1 MFERYTERAR
11 RVLFFARYEAS
22 QLGSISIETEHLLLG
37 LIREGKGLTSRIFA
51 RSHLSLESIRKEIE
65 GRTVFREKVSTS
77 VEIPFSAETKRV
89 LQFAAEEADRLLH
102 NYIGTEHLLLGILRE
117 ERSVAATIL
126 MEKGMRLNTVRED
139 IVALLNEKTTLTR
152 VKETP
157 LLAEFSRDLTEAA
170 MKNQL
175 DPLVGRH
182 IEIERV
188 QQVLCRRTKNNAVL
202 IGEPGVGK
210 TAIVEG
216 LAQKIV
222 YGDVPHFLADK
233 RLLALD
239 ISLIVAGTKYRG
251 QFEERLKAIMKEL
264 TENPNIIVFID
275 ELHTLVGAGSAEGSL
290 DAANILKPA
299 LSRGEIRCIGA
310 TTPSEY
316 RKYIEKDR
324 SLERRFQAIKV
335 DPPNE
340 RETIEVLMG
349 VKDRYETFHH
359 VEYTTEAIEAAV
371 YQSSRYIT
379 DRFLPD
385 KAIDLVDEAGARAK
399 LREAGYSEEFGE
411 INRSIRVAVE
421 QMETAVSEK
430 NFEKAQFYREQE
442 VQARENLQF
451 VREKFDVKSS
461 TRRVVVGKGE
471 IDEVVSKWTGV
482 PLTSINQDEGDK
494 LLHMEDA
501 LHNRVISQDAAI
513 SALSRAIRRSRA
525 GLKSPNRPV
534 GSFIFLGPTGVGK
547 TELARAIANFLFG
560 SDHALIRFDMSE
572 YMEKHSVSKLIGSP
586 PGYVG
591 HEEGGQLTEKV
602 KRNPYSVVLLD
613 EVEKA
618 HPDLFN
624 ILLQVFEDGHLT
636 DGLGNR
642 VNFKN
647 TIIIMTSN
655 IGARFIQKKASLGF
669 QSADS
674 GVISPQRQR
683 HGARRGEEDVQPGV
697 HQPHRRD
704 HRLRGALGRRPPDH
718 HQAAREAGERQPGR
732 PPAPPRARAGSH
744 RLDHRADVQG
754 SLVRRPSAAP
764 RDPALYRGSA
774 VRGAHP
780 RAPQGGRHPGVP
792 RCGEPGV
799 PSGRRDRER
808 PPAGLTRLRMGG
820 PCHGYGAA
828 SARPLGSLAR
838 LRSSK
843 LMAWP
848 LPGPSVRAAAG
859 RSQPP
864 IMRVFALLLVA
875 LAAAGE
881 VRAQTP
887 PAGTPVR
894 PGPVRRRRAIF
905 PRRSAARPSRRPA
918 GCPRP
923 APARSST
930 RSCSASRS
938 RAEAP

>member
-170 MKNQL
+170 MKNSL

-182 IEIERV
+182 VELERV

-233 RLLALD
+233 RILALD

-310 TTPSEY
+310 TTPAEY

-324 SLERRFQAIKV
+324 SLERRFQAVKV
-335 DPPNE
+335 DPPSE
-340 RETIEVLMG
+340 KETIEVLMG
-349 VKDRYETFHH
+349 VKDRYEQFHH
-359 VEYTTEAIEAAV
+359 VEYTNEAIEAAV
-371 YQSSRYIT
+371 YQSNRYIT

-399 LREAGYSEEFGE
+399 LREAGYNSEEFGE
-411 INRSIRVAVE
+411 INRSIRVNIE
-421 QMETAVSEK
+421 QMESALNEK
-430 NFEKAQFYREQE
+430 NFEKAQYHREQE
-442 VQARENLQF
+442 IQARENLQF
-451 VREKFDVKSS
+451 VREKFDVKTN
-461 TRRVVVGKGE
+461 TRKVTVGKSD

-494 LLHMEDA
+494 LLHMEQA
-501 LHNRVISQDAAI
+501 LHNRVISQEKAI

-525 GLKSPNRPV
+525 GLKNPNRPV
-534 GSFIFLGPTGVGK
+534 GSFVFLGPTGVGK
-547 TELARAIANFLFG
+547 TELARALANFLFG

-613 EVEKA
+613 EIEKA

-655 IGARFIQKKASLGF
+655 IGARFIQKKAGLGF
-669 QSADS
+669 QTADTSA
-674 GVISPQRQR
+674 ISRSVTDMVL
-683 HGARRGEEDVQPGV
+683 GEVRKTFNPEFINRIDEIIVFEALS
-697 HQPHRRD
+697 D
-704 HRLRGALGRRPPDH
+704 DDLRTI
-718 HQAAREAGERQPGR
+718 
-732 PPAPPRARAGSH
+732 
-744 RLDHRADVQG
+744 
-754 SLVRRPSAAP
+754 
-764 RDPALYRGSA
+764 
-774 VRGAHP
+774 
-780 RAPQGGRHPGVP
+780 
-792 RCGEPGV
+792 
-799 PSGRRDRER
+799 
-808 PPAGLTRLRMGG
+808 TRLLVKQLNDNLVDRKIRLQLATEVVDWIIEQT
-820 PCHGYGAA
+820 CKDRSYG
-828 SARPLGSLAR
+828 ARPL
-838 LRSSK
+838 
-843 LMAWP
+843 
-848 LPGPSVRAAAG
+848 
-859 RSQPP
+859 
-864 IMRVFALLLVA
+864 
-875 LAAAGE
+875 
-881 VRAQTP
+881 
-887 PAGTPVR
+887 
-894 PGPVRRRRAIF
+894 RRAIQRYIED
-905 PRRSAARPSRRPA
+905 PLSEELIRGHLKGGEIEVYLDGSALAYRPA
-918 GCPRP
+918 GQTQEGR
-923 APARSST
+923 RLV
-930 RSCSASRS
+930 
-938 RAEAP
+938 